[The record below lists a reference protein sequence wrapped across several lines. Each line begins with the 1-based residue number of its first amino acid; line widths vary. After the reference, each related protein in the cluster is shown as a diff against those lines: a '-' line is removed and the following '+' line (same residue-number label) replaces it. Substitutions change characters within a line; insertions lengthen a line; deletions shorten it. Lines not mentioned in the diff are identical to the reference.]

1 MKGLD
6 YVIKKTTADLKME
19 DRSED
24 VKKLLTAFWQEVEQ
38 QLIHLE
44 STTVSIKKLGVFTVS
59 KLKVRTFIKKTI
71 KTIRDTKHRTYSED
85 NKQRH
90 IENQTKKLRNALKHR
105 NIIAKDYA
113 EKFGNI

>member
-19 DRSED
+19 AKSED
-24 VKKLLTAFWQEVEQ
+24 VKKLLTAFWEEVEQ
-38 QLIHLE
+38 QVIHLE

-71 KTIRDTKHRTYSED
+71 KKIRDTRNMTYSED
-85 NKQRH
+85 NKQRQ
-90 IENQTKKLRNALKHR
+90 IANQTKKLRNALKHR
-105 NIIAKDYA
+105 NIIAQDYA

>member
-19 DRSED
+19 DRAED
-24 VKKLLTAFWQEVEQ
+24 VKKLLTAFWEEVEQ
-38 QLIHLE
+38 QVIHLE

-71 KTIRDTKHRTYSED
+71 KVIRETKERTYSED
-85 NKQRH
+85 NKERH
-90 IENQTKKLRNALKHR
+90 LNNQMKKLRNALKHR
-105 NIIAKDYA
+105 NIIAQDYA